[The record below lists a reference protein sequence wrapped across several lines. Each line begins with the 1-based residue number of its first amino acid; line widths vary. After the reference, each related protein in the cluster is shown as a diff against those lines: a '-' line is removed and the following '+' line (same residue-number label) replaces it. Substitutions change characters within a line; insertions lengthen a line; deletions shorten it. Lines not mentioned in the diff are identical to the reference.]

1 MKWKWKLF
9 QIFLWNKK
17 ISQMKENKEIKCIYY
32 ERVQLVFVLI
42 INDSDLYTVL
52 VNQLWTKEGINYTEN
67 NNLILLNKKFN

>member
-1 MKWKWKLF
+1 
-9 QIFLWNKK
+9 
-17 ISQMKENKEIKCIYY
+17 MKENKEIKCIYY

-52 VNQLWTKEGINYTEN
+52 VNQLWTREGINYTEN

>member
-1 MKWKWKLF
+1 M
-9 QIFLWNKK
+9 WNKK
-17 ISQMKENKEIKCIYY
+17 ISQIKENKEIKYINYG
-32 ERVQLVFVLI
+32 RVQLVFVLI

>member
-1 MKWKWKLF
+1 M
-9 QIFLWNKK
+9 WNKK
-17 ISQMKENKEIKCIYY
+17 ISQIKENKEIKYINYW
-32 ERVQLVFVLI
+32 RVQLVFVLI